1 LLSDKRRIIT
11 MADAASTTADEA
23 EVPPPLAPPAAAAA
37 APTMPV
43 PPVSAPAPMAPPK
56 REEDLALVKMH
67 EIVDG
72 FLARPDSGPFRE
84 PVDWRGLELD
94 DYPEIVKHPMDLG
107 TVKRKLERHEYG
119 TAAECAYDIKLI
131 WRNCQKYN
139 AEGSEFWILAKSFI
153 RRFEDLFR
161 KVRHE
166 RTYNKEII
174 GRRNIRRQ
182 QQ

>member
-1 LLSDKRRIIT
+1 
-11 MADAASTTADEA
+11 MADVANNEESIATATATE
-23 EVPPPLAPPAAAAA
+23 PPAAAVMAAVAA
-37 APTMPV
+37 APPLSK
-43 PPVSAPAPMAPPK
+43 PQDP
-56 REEDLALVKMH
+56 ALVKMH

-107 TVKRKLERHEYG
+107 TVKRKLERHEYS
-119 TAAECAYDIKLI
+119 TAAECGYDIKLI

-161 KVRHE
+161 KVRYD
-166 RTYNKEII
+166 RTYK
-174 GRRNIRRQ
+174 Q
-182 QQ
+182 QMDTMLSCPTLFVLCILRLICVGYFCR

>member
-11 MADAASTTADEA
+11 MADAAGPTADA
-23 EVPPPLAPPAAAAA
+23 PAAPPPLAPPSAAA
-37 APTMPV
+37 APMPV
-43 PPVSAPAPMAPPK
+43 PPVPPAPAPTAPPK

-166 RTYNKEII
+166 RTYIKKSLDDEK
-174 GRRNIRRQ
+174 
-182 QQ
+182 